1 MEAELIAMWRRR
13 GGGRFGSHG
22 FGSEPEPTYT
32 LDTFTT
38 DDSNHF
44 ARTNTTTTDGSA
56 TMCAGVVFYLHT
68 DFTGAAAGTIL
79 GQRVGGSGRGYEFEY
94 TSAGLMQARYYNSLG
109 QAVPTVAPVVG
120 PDDIGKFH
128 TMCFSVSSSAFRFWF
143 NGVEYGT
150 PVTTGTY
157 TAPLTTS
164 AFRFG
169 GANGLTRPFLAG
181 EVVGGVV
188 KDNAGLA
195 SGEAE
200 AWHAAV
206 LAAGDVVPWPTTATS
221 AWWKSSNNVPTPGNW
236 LDQVAS
242 YSITEVGTVTTQQRT
257 AEWGSGT

>member
-1 MEAELIAMWRRR
+1 MTPELIAILRRR
-13 GGGRFGSHG
+13 GILGGGGGGLSAV
-22 FGSEPEPTYT
+22 PPTEYT

-38 DDSNHF
+38 NDSNHF

-56 TMCAGVVFYLHT
+56 TMSAGVVFYLHS
-68 DFTGAAAGTIL
+68 DFTGVASGTIL
-79 GQRVGGSGRGYEFEY
+79 GQRVSGSGRGYEFEY
-94 TSAGLMQARYYNSLG
+94 TTAGLMQARYYNSLG

-120 PDDIGKFH
+120 ADDIGKFH
-128 TMCFSVSSSAFRFWF
+128 TMCFSVSGGFFRFWF
-143 NGVEYGT
+143 NGVEYGS
-150 PVTTGTY
+150 PVATGTY

-169 GANGLTRPFLAG
+169 GVNGATRPFLAG

-195 SGEAE
+195 NGEPE